1 MGTRIAAS
9 SGASAAKAAG
19 GELGLGIRK
28 RTAALLKATRARS
41 LVLLVDDDRDNREM
55 YRQYLEWEGFRVVE
69 AIDGLEALQRAAA
82 LKPTVIVTDLALP
95 RLDGWEAVRRLK
107 ANPGTRH
114 IPVLALSAH
123 AYLDDVARARAAG
136 CDVYLAKPCL
146 PEDLAKAIRALLTR
160 EAVSKAT
167 RANRR
172 RPAMAGPPSD
182 RGGASP
188 DGRGKAL
195 ETRGPRAVRAA
206 SNGGPVGREPSRL
219 DGRSR

>member
-19 GELGLGIRK
+19 GDLGLGFRK
-28 RTAALLKATRARS
+28 RTAALLKANRVRS

-55 YRQYLEWEGFRVVE
+55 YRQYLEWEGFCVVE

-136 CDVYLAKPCL
+136 CDVYVAKPCL
-146 PEDLAKAIRALLTR
+146 PEDLAKAIRALVTPR
-160 EAVSKAT
+160 AVSKAT

-172 RPAMAGPPSD
+172 RPAMAVPPSD

-188 DGRGKAL
+188 DGPGKAL

-206 SNGGPVGREPSRL
+206 TNGGPGGREPSRL